1 MELLRLNQKPAK
13 FHLDLPAPHSAGQA
27 AIIKSPNNAAVFAG
41 RRYGKTEAG
50 VMRIIERSMASPGLY
65 WWVGLSWRSAS
76 LKRAWTA
83 LKHYATVAWSKYGDA
98 PQHYIKEQA
107 KEIFWPWGAELW
119 LRSADNPESLAG
131 EGILG
136 VVGDEFTL
144 WRERVWTEYLEA
156 TLLDYG
162 GWALL
167 FGVPKGRNWA
177 SNLWQS
183 ATKREGWEQ
192 FQFTTYDSPLI
203 KRERIDEI
211 KRNIPEMLFRQ
222 EYLAEVVDDAGGV
235 FRGVMAAATAEALD
249 GPQPGGQY
257 IAGVDVAAL
266 VDFTVVSVF
275 DVKSRTQVYMD
286 RFNRVDYPM
295 LEERLAAV
303 YKRFN
308 LDAMT
313 IEDNSIGQGV
323 FDHLRQRGL
332 TVLGFHTSATTKHA
346 IISQLA
352 SAFEHNE
359 ITILPDPVQVG
370 ELQAYQGQRNASGGW
385 KYGAPEGMHDDTVM
399 AMAIAWQGISRKPQ
413 TLPEQPTHESTWNID
428 KRSGGWKRF

>member
-1 MELLRLNQKPAK
+1 MEIDAARRS
-13 FHLDLPAPHSAGQA
+13 LP
-27 AIIKSPNNAAVFAG
+27 
-41 RRYGKTEAG
+41 
-50 VMRIIERSMASPGLY
+50 
-65 WWVGLSWRSAS
+65 
-76 LKRAWTA
+76 
-83 LKHYATVAWSKYGDA
+83 
-98 PQHYIKEQA
+98 
-107 KEIFWPWGAELW
+107 
-119 LRSADNPESLAG
+119 
-131 EGILG
+131 
-136 VVGDEFTL
+136 
-144 WRERVWTEYLEA
+144 
-156 TLLDYG
+156 
-162 GWALL
+162 
-167 FGVPKGRNWA
+167 
-177 SNLWQS
+177 
-183 ATKREGWEQ
+183 
-192 FQFTTYDSPLI
+192 
-203 KRERIDEI
+203 ERI
-211 KRNIPEMLFRQ
+211 FRQ
-222 EYLAEVVDDAGGV
+222 EYEAEFLDDAGGV
-235 FRGVMAAATAEALD
+235 FRGVMAAATAELLERA
-249 GPQPGGQY
+249 QPGGQY

-295 LEERLAAV
+295 LEERLASV

-313 IEDNSIGQGV
+313 IESNSIGQGV